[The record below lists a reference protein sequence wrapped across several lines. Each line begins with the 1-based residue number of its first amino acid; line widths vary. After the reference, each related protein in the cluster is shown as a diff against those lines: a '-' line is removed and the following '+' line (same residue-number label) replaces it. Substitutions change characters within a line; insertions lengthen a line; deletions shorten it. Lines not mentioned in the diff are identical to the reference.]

1 MPAAAGGPKGLALI
15 PFDQRFADAWLPA
28 IPHLDLIGASIGA
41 WRVAALAQ
49 PDARDALERL
59 RRAYVHDQDYAPDP
73 SPAEVSARIRAI
85 ARAVL
90 GPAGLCVRER
100 VSLDVI
106 VARSRGPL
114 DGQRSRVAF
123 GRAALA
129 NAWSRARLAAH
140 FERVVLHAGAA
151 STLPPPRD
159 AFGRTEVGMNA
170 SNAEDALTATASIPL
185 VCEPV
190 ARIAG
195 APRGEYWDGGMI
207 DYHLMLPYDA
217 LDGIVLYPHF
227 VPHVTPGWLDKHLPW
242 RARPRRHR
250 WLANVVVIAPVAR
263 VPRAPAQRQASR
275 PRRLLPLRP
284 GPRAPHPGLEPRD
297 RRVRALRRRRD
308 AMARATGPVART
320 AAVDGLQSA
329 GTARRRPPAMPRLA
343 TILAALACAALAPLA
358 AAQDYPSRPVRIVVP
373 FAAGG
378 PADVYARVLA
388 QRLQESLGQP
398 FVIENRPG
406 GGSVLGTDIVAK
418 SAPDGYTLLLMS
430 NTHTVNESLMPQKPF
445 VLMRDFV
452 GVAPIN
458 YSTSCWSCIRR

>member
-1 MPAAAGGPKGLALI
+1 MEPTIDIRAGTRALAHLRERGLAPADIRAMPAAAGGPKGLALI

-41 WRVAALAQ
+41 WRVAALSQ

-114 DGQRSRVAF
+114 DGRRSRAAF

-140 FERVVLHAGAA
+140 FERVALHAGAA
-151 STLPPPRD
+151 SALPPARD
-159 AFGRTEVGMNA
+159 AFGRTEVVMDATNA
-170 SNAEDALTATASIPL
+170 LDALTATASIPL
-185 VCEPV
+185 ACEPV
-190 ARIAG
+190 ASIAG

-250 WLANVVVIAPVAR
+250 WLANVVVIAP
-263 VPRAPAQRQASR
+263 S
-275 PRRLLPLRP
+275 
-284 GPRAPHPGLEPRD
+284 
-297 RRVRALRRRRD
+297 RALL
-308 AMARATGPVART
+308 ARLPNGKLPDR
-320 AAVDGLQSA
+320 VDFYRYGQDH
-329 GTARRRPPAMPRLA
+329 ARRIRDWNRAIDECERFADAAMRWLERPDPSLA
-343 TILAALACAALAPLA
+343 RPL
-358 AAQDYPSRPVRIVVP
+358 
-373 FAAGG
+373 
-378 PADVYARVLA
+378 
-388 QRLQESLGQP
+388 
-398 FVIENRPG
+398 
-406 GGSVLGTDIVAK
+406 
-418 SAPDGYTLLLMS
+418 
-430 NTHTVNESLMPQKPF
+430 
-445 VLMRDFV
+445 
-452 GVAPIN
+452 
-458 YSTSCWSCIRR
+458 